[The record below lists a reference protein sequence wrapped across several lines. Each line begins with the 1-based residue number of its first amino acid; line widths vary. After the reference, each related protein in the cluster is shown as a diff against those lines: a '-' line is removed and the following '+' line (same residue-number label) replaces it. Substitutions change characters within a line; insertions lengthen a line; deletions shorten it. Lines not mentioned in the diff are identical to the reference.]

1 MRFLPALFTLTLNLW
16 VNEGKHTGLLLVV
29 FFLSNKG
36 TSHLGLS
43 QDKIALT
50 QKLNKAIT
58 VIFVK
63 SVFKLGNIKW

>member
-1 MRFLPALFTLTLNLW
+1 MRFLPALFTFTLNLCA
-16 VNEGKHTGLLLVV
+16 NEGKYTGLLLVV
-29 FFLSNKG
+29 FLSNKG
-36 TSHLGLS
+36 TSHLRLS

-50 QKLNKAIT
+50 QNLDKAIT

>member
-1 MRFLPALFTLTLNLW
+1 MSFLPALFTFTLNLW
-16 VNEGKHTGLLLVV
+16 LNEGKHSGLLLVA
-29 FFLSNKG
+29 FLSNKG

-50 QKLNKAIT
+50 QELNKAIM